1 MKKPNELLQ
10 MMAYLNGAVSNS
22 RLYATGHPQVAL
34 NLERAHAALETL
46 LSARKELTFI
56 LVDSD
61 VIVGNRALTPKTP
74 QLEQFVQVFKQR
86 GIERITFSC
95 DVTIGELTRLAAE
108 LAGQDQEVVR
118 SSKGIRLGKVLVRE
132 PSKSTSSGQMS
143 EAEIEQRLNAF
154 GAFRGQSLDDLKTLY
169 RQIKAVKQVSPHG
182 LGEMVQGFLQG
193 MMRNVNPLQMLASL
207 KHSDEYTFTH
217 AINVC
222 LLTMAQAEAL
232 GIKGKMLYEIGIA
245 ASMHDAGKMFVPD
258 EILNKPDKLTDEEW
272 VHMRGHAMHGAH
284 YILKLEGIP
293 RLAFLA
299 ALEHHIRFDGSGYPD
314 MGRDWRPNIISQ
326 MITIADFFDAMRSRR
341 AYKEPKPDHVI
352 IKIMKAESGT
362 TFNPRLVD
370 NFLHLI
376 GAGPAGAGI
385 KNEAGR
391 L

>member
-61 VIVGNRALTPKTP
+61 VIVDNRALTPKTP

-95 DVTIGELTRLAAE
+95 DVTIRELTRLAAE
-108 LAGQDQEVVR
+108 LAGQNQEVVR
-118 SSKGIRLGKVLVRE
+118 SSKGIRLGKVLVRD

-169 RQIKAVKQVSPHG
+169 HQIKAVKQVSPHG

-272 VHMRGHAMHGAH
+272 VHMRSHAMHGAH

-370 NFLHLI
+370 NFLRLI